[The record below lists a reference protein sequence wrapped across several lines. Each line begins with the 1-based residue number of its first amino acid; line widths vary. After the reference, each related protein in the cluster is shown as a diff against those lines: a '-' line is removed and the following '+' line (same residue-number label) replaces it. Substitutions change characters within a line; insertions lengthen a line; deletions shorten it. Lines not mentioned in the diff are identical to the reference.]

1 MESKEYVNPFID
13 VHKKADA
20 LRKRARQEHEKD
32 EALRETRKQAEDSD
46 GGLVGESWFYVL
58 DLVFQLFQLLLKT
71 VARVFRQVVV
81 GFT

>member
-46 GGLVGESWFYVL
+46 GGLVGES
-58 DLVFQLFQLLLKT
+58 
-71 VARVFRQVVV
+71 
-81 GFT
+81 